1 VLRGAPRRSAAR
13 VLTALRLLAVLLA
26 ADCTSLAQII
36 AVKNR
41 QMRQVQGQLAATQ
54 ARRS

>member
-1 VLRGAPRRSAAR
+1 VRPLAAFPRR
-13 VLTALRLLAVLLA
+13 LAHRA
-26 ADCTSLAQII
+26 SRAQII

-54 ARRS
+54 ARRG